1 MKTLKWAILQLP
13 KIDERWRVSDRGIAD
28 YGGYWAELSIGGK
41 SKVFLPGNKIDI
53 AELHA
58 AAKTFGYEIGWV
70 TKYVPL
76 LGFVYYSYYINANKD
91 EHMETLY
98 CKFPAIAIRA
108 AFIAAVEHKL
118 KELQ

>member
-13 KIDERWRVSDRGIAD
+13 KIDKRWVSHPGFKHSIHEHKIYHWDR
-28 YGGYWAELSIGGK
+28 LSI
-41 SKVFLPGNKIDI
+41 D
-53 AELHA
+53 ELHA
-58 AAKTFGYEIGWV
+58 AAKAIGYEIGWV